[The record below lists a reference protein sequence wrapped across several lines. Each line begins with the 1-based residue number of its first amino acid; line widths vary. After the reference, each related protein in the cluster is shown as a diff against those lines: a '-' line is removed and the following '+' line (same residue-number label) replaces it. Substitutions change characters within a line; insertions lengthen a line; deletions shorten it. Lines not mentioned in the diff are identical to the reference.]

1 VETDSILKHIRND
14 DGGTTHPRRYNTL
27 PQKLQPPK
35 QTETTAAGRAAIDPR
50 KEICDGSNETRMVW
64 SKNPSHHH
72 LPELHGGKGLD
83 ERVRCG
89 AKRGQ
94 RTEGAIVSI

>member
-1 VETDSILKHIRND
+1 VETDPILKHRRND

-27 PQKLQPPK
+27 PQKLQPLK

-50 KEICDGSNETRMVW
+50 KEICGGSNGTRMVR
-64 SKNPSHHH
+64 SKNPSHDH

-89 AKRGQ
+89 AKRSQ
-94 RTEGAIVSI
+94 RIEGAIVSI